1 MCKQGYIRDVEFIS
15 GHQDQKR
22 VHLCRIFERDYLKI
36 VKGICLRNRL
46 VGANVIKCSMVGANV
61 IKCSMVGANVIK
73 CSIVCICI
81 RFVLMKGTS
90 MHISGCGWGRRGN

>member
-22 VHLCRIFERDYLKI
+22 VHLCRISERDYLKI

-61 IKCSMVGANVIK
+61 IKCS
-73 CSIVCICI
+73 IVCICI
-81 RFVLMKGTS
+81 RFILMKGTS